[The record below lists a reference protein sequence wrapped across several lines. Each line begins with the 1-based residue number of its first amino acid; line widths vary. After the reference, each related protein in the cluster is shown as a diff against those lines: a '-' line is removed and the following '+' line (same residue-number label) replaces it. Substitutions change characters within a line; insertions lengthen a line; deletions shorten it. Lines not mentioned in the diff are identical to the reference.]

1 MEKNTCFLCKT
12 QHYGLH
18 KLFFWN
24 IQNENRKDRMPWRK
38 VIASKIDL
46 SDGIMRFGNFM
57 DRSMRIHCVQVHDP
71 VRGRCPVRGHD
82 LNDDMR
88 SAPMER
94 PRTRVPFSPISGL
107 SRKGQWIGLARELVR
122 NRAIYLM
129 AVPAMLL
136 LLVFNYVPLAG
147 LVIAFKNFKAGDG
160 IFGSAWAEPFY
171 ANFVVLLSS
180 GQALRAIRNTLL
192 LNALF
197 ISTGV
202 LVEVSFALMLNEVK
216 NRWFKRITQ
225 SVSFLPFFI
234 SWIVVGIF
242 SYNLMNYEYGAINNL
257 LAGFGL
263 ERIDFYADAALW
275 PAILTIAVRWK
286 STGYG
291 AVIYLATLSGIDPS
305 YYEAAEIDGANHW
318 QQVRFI
324 SLPMLMPTVIILT
337 LLAIGRIMNAD
348 FGMFY
353 AMVGDAPQVFPT
365 TDVIDTFVYRGLRKT
380 GDIGMSSATGF
391 FQSILSFVLI
401 LSSNAIAR
409 RIDSDSA
416 LF

>member
-1 MEKNTCFLCKT
+1 
-12 QHYGLH
+12 
-18 KLFFWN
+18 
-24 IQNENRKDRMPWRK
+24 
-38 VIASKIDL
+38 
-46 SDGIMRFGNFM
+46 
-57 DRSMRIHCVQVHDP
+57 
-71 VRGRCPVRGHD
+71 
-82 LNDDMR
+82 
-88 SAPMER
+88 MER
-94 PRTRVPFSPISGL
+94 PRVRTISSPNGSMQDNGRFNGFFREMTRN
-107 SRKGQWIGLARELVR
+107 KT
-122 NRAIYLM
+122 IYLM
-129 AVPAMLL
+129 AIPAMLL
-136 LLVFNYVPLAG
+136 LFVFNYIPLAG
-147 LVIAFKNFKAGDG
+147 LVIAFKNFKAGNG
-160 IFGSAWAEPFY
+160 IFGSEWAQPLY
-171 ANFVVLLSS
+171 ANFMVLLSS
-180 GQALRAIRNTLL
+180 GQAVRAIRNTLL

-216 NRWFKRITQ
+216 NHWFRRITQ

-257 LAGFGL
+257 IAGFGL
-263 ERIDFYADAALW
+263 ERIDFYTDASLW

-291 AVIYLATLSGIDPS
+291 AVIYLAALSGIDPS

-318 QQVRFI
+318 QQIRFI
-324 SLPMLMPTVIILT
+324 SLPMLMPTVTILT

-353 AMVGDAPQVFPT
+353 AMVGDAPLVFPT

-401 LSSNAIAR
+401 LCSNAIAR
-409 RIDSDSA
+409 KIDSDSA